1 LTGSWKPISKN
12 NRKQWINELFKSV
25 EVHEKLTYE
34 RDESGIKRGQEYAIS
49 DNKIAKTCG

>member
-25 EVHEKLTYE
+25 EVHEKLTDEWDE
-34 RDESGIKRGQEYAIS
+34 RGIKKVQEYAIS
-49 DNKIAKTCG
+49 DNKIAKACG